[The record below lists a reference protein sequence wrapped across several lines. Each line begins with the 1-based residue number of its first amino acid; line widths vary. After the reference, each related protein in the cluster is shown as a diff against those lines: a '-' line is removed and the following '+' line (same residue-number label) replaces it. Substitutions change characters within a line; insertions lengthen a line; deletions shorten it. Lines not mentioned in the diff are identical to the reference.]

1 MTGILGGPAETKPAL
16 NIPEEAGVSACLV
29 GAKFQEDLLPDLD
42 ANDQLCP
49 LQEANVTYYMNHMI
63 VYHSLEIF
71 KLKDNNS

>member
-1 MTGILGGPAETKPAL
+1 
-16 NIPEEAGVSACLV
+16 VSACLV